1 MKYFVF
7 DVDGTLMNSA
17 AVDQQCLKQTLHE
30 FGRDYTFE
38 ELRPCFGMPGRQT
51 LADLGFTGETA
62 ERIMDR
68 WEGLSKERASE
79 VLAFDGIEALLR
91 ELHSVDPE
99 AAARLHPADEKRII
113 RALEVWQ
120 ETGRTITEH
129 NRETQ
134 KIPPRYA
141 PVWLGLDFT
150 NRADLYAR
158 IDRRVEIMLEQGL
171 LDEIRSLLTSGVPE
185 TATSLQ
191 AIGYK
196 ELLGYLSGEQT
207 LEECTELLKRRSR
220 NYAKRQL
227 T

>member
-1 MKYFVF
+1 M
-7 DVDGTLMNSA
+7 
-17 AVDQQCLKQTLHE
+17 
-30 FGRDYTFE
+30 R
-38 ELRPCFGMPGRQT
+38 
-51 LADLGFTGETA
+51 A
-62 ERIMDR
+62 E
-68 WEGLSKERASE
+68 G
-79 VLAFDGIEALLR
+79 GEALLR

-99 AAARLHPADEKRII
+99 AATRLHPADEKRII

-185 TATSLQ
+185 AATSLQ

-196 ELLGYLSGEQT
+196 EFFAYLRGEST
-207 LEECTELLKRRSR
+207 LAEATALCQQRSR

-227 T
+227 TWFRRNPAMHWIFQPAQPDADAVFAAARQEIPFFAEEI